1 MTDMRTVAVIPM
13 KLNNRR
19 LPGKNTLPFTNGEPL
34 CTYIQTTL
42 RQVSGIDE
50 IYVYCSDDSV
60 KEYVLPGIKYLKRS
74 ADLDRDETGII
85 EVLTAF
91 SRDVPADVYV
101 LCHATAPF
109 VSAGSIQEGL
119 DAVLSGRWDSSF
131 SATLMQDFLWSDDR
145 PMNYS
150 LTDIP
155 RTQDLP
161 PFYVETSGFYIYTN
175 AVIGD
180 MGRRIGNSPKIIEVN
195 KYESIDID
203 EKEDFE
209 MADAW
214 YNYTRLKNRGGG
226 RPR

>member
-42 RQVSGIDE
+42 RQVSGIDD

-85 EVLTAF
+85 EVLTSF

-109 VSAGSIQEGL
+109 VSADSIQEGL

-161 PFYVETSGFYIYTN
+161 PLYVETSGFYIYTN
-175 AVIGD
+175 TVIGD

-214 YNYTRLKNRGGG
+214 YNYTRLKNRGK
-226 RPR
+226 R